1 MSMQILTISKASLL
15 KSLQIH
21 NEGEIAY
28 AVDEDKYYIYQ
39 DNTWQETILEN
50 APSKSEL
57 NMTLYDMN
65 KQIAKQL
72 NPYNQNQI
80 DEAKKEIR
88 EWKQDSVNFYM
99 LYGKEISY
107 FTLFQRQILAKNDFI
122 NAVFEC
128 LNDLCE
134 GKIYDIEIKNED
146 AIEIWIDYEGEPTCM
161 FLFNYDKGVV
171 IYNG

>member
-1 MSMQILTISKASLL
+1 MSQQILTISKASLL
-15 KSLQIH
+15 NNLQIH
-21 NEGEIAY
+21 EEGEIAY
-28 AVDEDKYYIYQ
+28 AVDVETYYIYK
-39 DNTWQETILEN
+39 DGIWQETILEN

-72 NPYNQNQI
+72 KPYSQDQI
-80 DEAKKEIR
+80 DKAKEEIKN
-88 EWKQDSVNFYM
+88 WKQNNVNFYM

-107 FTLFQRQILAKNDFI
+107 FTLFQRQILARNNFI
-122 NAVFEC
+122 DAVFEC
-128 LNDLCE
+128 LNNLCNN
-134 GKIYDIEIKNED
+134 KIYDIEIKNED